1 MNRHI
6 ASLLIVLLVACLFGW
21 PASAIVNGKAPDADD
36 TRFDA
41 VASHY
46 WTNPVFRRDKTGT
59 GWSGCAVLIAPDVVV
74 TAKHVLVA
82 PRALEAFSKPGRFTV
97 RFRRHADG
105 TLGSEAGGADSYH
118 HVWVERWVDVP
129 DADLAIG
136 FLAEQV
142 EHIKPARV
150 LIDNDPFEQR
160 ACVIAGWGSTSRFK
174 GANGPR
180 PGLRIGNNKATADGQ
195 LLRFR
200 TSRTEQRADQ
210 HGFMMPYFIEDH
222 PVVNMHDSGGALF
235 ILDKQGRPVLAGILA
250 TYRTAVWLAAHNSER
265 FPLEAAI
272 QGGAALK
279 AALGIEQ
286 EASKEREADG
296 E

>member
-1 MNRHI
+1 
-6 ASLLIVLLVACLFGW
+6 
-21 PASAIVNGKAPDADD
+21 
-36 TRFDA
+36 
-41 VASHY
+41 
-46 WTNPVFRRDKTGT
+46 
-59 GWSGCAVLIAPDVVV
+59 WSGCAVLIAPDVVV
-74 TAKHVLVA
+74 TAKHVLIA
-82 PRALEAFSKPGRFTV
+82 PRALEALSKPGRFTV
-97 RFRRHADG
+97 RFRRHANG

-118 HVWVERWVDVP
+118 HVRVERWVDVA

-136 FLAEQV
+136 LLVEPV

-150 LIDNDPFEQR
+150 LIDVDPFQQR

-180 PGLRIGNNKATADGQ
+180 PGLRIGNNKATTDGK

-200 TSRTEQRADQ
+200 TSRTEQRADR

-222 PVVNMHDSGGALF
+222 AVVNMQDSGGALF
-235 ILDKQGRPVLAGILA
+235 VLDKQDRPVLAGILA
-250 TYRTAVWLAAHNSER
+250 TYRTAVSLVANNSER

-272 QGGAALK
+272 QGGAVLK

-286 EASKEREADG
+286 EDTKEREADG